1 MFRFTIRDVLWLMV
15 VVALGLGWWI
25 DRTAVK
31 KFYSK
36 FAWDQADM
44 ATATAKKINAQNKR
58 LTLLGSA
65 IEKAG
70 FSLKESPDLITLE
83 PSDSQKNQIRT
94 VRIAPIWPSRFS
106 LGTNPSP
113 APP

>member
-31 KFYSK
+31 KHYSK
-36 FAWDQADM
+36 SAVDQANM
-44 ATATAKKINAQNKR
+44 ATGIAKKINAQNKR
-58 LTLLGSA
+58 VGLLESA

-70 FSLKESPDLITLE
+70 FNLNESPDLITLE
-83 PSDSQKNQIRT
+83 KKDSQKSN
-94 VRIAPIWPSRFS
+94 
-106 LGTNPSP
+106 
-113 APP
+113 